1 MRKIK
6 ESSEEEMI
14 AVFLAAE
21 LHSPR
26 SMGQEI
32 QTCLQREALSPRVI
46 SSPDLLNA
54 QENTARRA
62 VLGAYRGY
70 GRGQGYF
77 QGFPAGVRWEL
88 VGLTRQEVEQVK
100 YIDYDYWVELSGGSR
115 LALDGARRALAGI
128 DVFGLSSRYFVDLAE
143 TFRHGAPF
151 PTLIFVARDE
161 ASPLVVLEGHA
172 RLTAYLIAPECLP
185 PELEVIVG
193 FSEQIT
199 KWGCY

>member
-1 MRKIK
+1 MRKIR
-6 ESSEEEMI
+6 ESLEAEMI
-14 AVFLAAE
+14 AAFLAAE

-26 SMGQEI
+26 SMSQEI
-32 QTCLQREALSPRVI
+32 QTILLREALSPRVI
-46 SSPDLLNA
+46 SSPDLSNA
-54 QENTARRA
+54 QENAARRA

-70 GRGQGYF
+70 GQGQGYF
-77 QGFPAGVRWEL
+77 QGFPETLRWEL
-88 VGLTRQEVEQVK
+88 VGLTRQEVKRVN
-100 YIDYDYWVELSGGSR
+100 YIDYDYWVELAGGSR

-143 TFRHGAPF
+143 TLRHGTQF

-172 RLTAYLIAPECLP
+172 RLTAYLIAPDCLP
-185 PELEVIVG
+185 TELEVIVG

-199 KWGCY
+199 QWGCY

>member
-1 MRKIK
+1 MRKIR
-6 ESSEEEMI
+6 ESSEAEMI

-32 QTCLQREALSPRVI
+32 QACLQREALSTRVI
-46 SSPDLLNA
+46 SSPDLSNA
-54 QENTARRA
+54 QENVARRA

-70 GRGQGYF
+70 GQRQGYF
-77 QGFPAGVRWEL
+77 QGFPEALHWEL

-100 YIDYDYWVELSGGSR
+100 YVDYDYWVELAGGSR

-143 TFRHGAPF
+143 TLRHGAHF

-172 RLTAYLIAPECLP
+172 RLTAYLIAPDCLP
-185 PELEVIVG
+185 TELEVIVG

-199 KWGCY
+199 HWGCY